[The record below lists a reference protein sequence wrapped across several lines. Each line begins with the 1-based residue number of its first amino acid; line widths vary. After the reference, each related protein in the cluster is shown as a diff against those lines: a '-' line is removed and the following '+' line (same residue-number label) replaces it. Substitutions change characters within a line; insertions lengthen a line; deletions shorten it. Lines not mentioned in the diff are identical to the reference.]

1 MALYCVTVTGVA
13 VIGDICTRESERC
26 MCIVHLSVSPLVE
39 LLDDLRDE
47 PRVFEA
53 LAALHDAH
61 DARLDLVLA
70 VLLHAPT
77 GLVPLRLAVPLL
89 RRRRLLD
96 LHPASCQVFINVPFR

>member
-1 MALYCVTVTGVA
+1 
-13 VIGDICTRESERC
+13 

-53 LAALHDAH
+53 LPALHDAH